1 MPAQSDQ
8 SITQIIADIRTTV
21 DNLDARLQAID
32 VRDVSDILQ
41 TVWNITHDEIVILR
55 AICDSLDDADGIH
68 HAVDMLLYQ
77 ARRPAWT
84 IFSALS
90 VLLDDE
96 EFSAELA
103 PNIRND
109 ITFTKQVADQL
120 NDLLDQLAP

>member
-8 SITQIIADIRTTV
+8 SITQTIADIRATA
-21 DNLDARLQAID
+21 DSLDARLQGID
-32 VRDVSDILQ
+32 VGDVSDILH
-41 TVWNITHDEIVILR
+41 TVWNITHDEMVILR
-55 AICDSLDDADGIH
+55 SICNALDDADGIH

-103 PNIRND
+103 PSIRD
-109 ITFTKQVADQL
+109 EIDSTKQVAGQL
-120 NDLLDQLAP
+120 NDLLDSLAP